1 MATNTNY
8 NNMIKYYATPWDI
21 AFELAKEDYTKEHID
36 DMLLCEIQEIIEQY
50 SDED

>member
-21 AFELAKEDYTKEHID
+21 AFELAKEDYTKETGRASGSERESIKVD
-36 DMLLCEIQEIIEQY
+36 AAA
-50 SDED
+50 